1 MIELR
6 DVWFRYEGSDS
17 PALRGVS
24 LEIRRGEILVV
35 LGGNGAGKSTLLRT
49 LNGLIPHFY
58 AGEMRGKVVVDGL
71 DTREAPV
78 SELARRVGLVFQN
91 PERMFFS
98 ETVLEELMFGP
109 LNLGVDVE
117 GARRRALE
125 VAEEMGLTELLSR
138 PPWSLSGGEMKR
150 VSIASVLTMDPVYVA
165 LDEPTVGQDA
175 KNKADIS
182 ALIRRMREESRG
194 VIVVTHDLEWV
205 VDLEPDRIVLMESG
219 SIAADG
225 RGREVLANGR
235 RLREIGFSPPVCA
248 RVSEELGVGPR
259 LTPRE
264 VVEGVL
270 AWRGFG

>member
-24 LEIRRGEILVV
+24 LEIGRGEIILL
-35 LGGNGAGKSTLLRT
+35 LGASGAGKSTLLRT

-58 AGEMRGKVVVDGL
+58 AGEMRGRVVVDGL

-117 GARRRALE
+117 GARGRALE

-225 RGREVLANGR
+225 RGREVLADGR

-248 RVSEELGVGPR
+248 SVSEGLGIGPK

-270 AWRGFG
+270 ARRGFD

>member
-1 MIELR
+1 
-6 DVWFRYEGSDS
+6 
-17 PALRGVS
+17 
-24 LEIRRGEILVV
+24 
-35 LGGNGAGKSTLLRT
+35 RT

-58 AGEMRGKVVVDGL
+58 AGEMRGRVVVDGL
-71 DTREAPV
+71 DTREAQV

-98 ETVLEELMFGP
+98 ETVLEELTFGP
-109 LNLGVDVE
+109 LNLGMGVE
-117 GARRRALE
+117 DARKRALE

-150 VSIASVLTMDPVYVA
+150 LSIASVLTMDPAYVA

-175 KNKADIS
+175 KNKAGICS
-182 ALIRRMREESRG
+182 MIRRMREESRG

-225 RGREVLANGR
+225 GREILADGS
-235 RLREIGFSPPVCA
+235 RLREVGLAPPVCA
-248 RVSEELGVGPR
+248 MVSERLGIGPR

-270 AWRGFG
+270 AGRGFG